1 MGFVRKKAR
10 RAAQWVVDSV
20 MGNGLAQRENDA
32 VGTAETSAE
41 VARLARQAAAEGC
54 VLLRNDGTLPL
65 TRETQVAVFGRCQY
79 DWFFM
84 GHGSGGDVHP
94 PYRVNL
100 IEGLRSHGVCFDRV
114 LAETYRAWCTS
125 DEHAADH
132 GWWGHWPTHLPE
144 MPVTTELAHA
154 AAHASEVAIVVVG
167 RTAGEDLDL
176 PLAPGGY

>member
-1 MGFVRKKAR
+1 MRGIRSRLR

-20 MGNGLAQRENDA
+20 MGNGLAQQEQE
-32 VGTAETSAE
+32 GTSTGETSAE
-41 VARLARQAAAEGC
+41 VARLARMAAAEGC

-65 TRETQVAVFGRCQY
+65 ARDRQVAVFGRCQY

-94 PYRVNL
+94 PYRIDL
-100 IEGLRSHGVCFDRV
+100 MGGLRSHDACFDRV

-132 GWWGHWPTHLPE
+132 
-144 MPVTTELAHA
+144 A
-154 AAHASEVAIVVVG
+154 AN
-167 RTAGEDLDL
+167 
-176 PLAPGGY
+176 